1 MKPGLHDVRSRA
13 LAAWPMSWVYVVMW
27 AAALLMPAS
36 LEAITMRNDPEGFR
50 GIQWGSP
57 LRDIETLVLV
67 ESWQHVRE
75 YEFKDGPLHLG
86 NAHLESVKLS
96 SIGGAFAR
104 VTIRYQGEE
113 THEQV
118 VAYLQSRFGPIER
131 MPGSMMRGLSQT
143 YTWRGPETQINLTYQ
158 GMGTRGFI
166 FIESRTFAARFIDML
181 PEHAY

>member
-1 MKPGLHDVRSRA
+1 M
-13 LAAWPMSWVYVVMW
+13 
-27 AAALLMPAS
+27 
-36 LEAITMRNDPEGFR
+36 
-50 GIQWGSP
+50 
-57 LRDIETLVLV
+57 VLV
-67 ESWQHVRE
+67 GVVIADES
-75 YEFKDGPLHLG
+75 GPAKPFCKALM
-86 NAHLESVKLS
+86 KR
-96 SIGGAFAR
+96 SILAK
-104 VTIRYQGEE
+104 E

-158 GMGTRGFI
+158 GMGARGFI